1 MLRTSRRTRP
11 IHSGATHTR
20 PSLDGETLIYK
31 PPAKDEP
38 SPRYRRT
45 RAAPATQPSSTL
57 VWLTQTE
64 HAGISALISTRRTP
78 HTSKRDTPRRQGVA
92 GSYLVLSC
100 IVHENKR
107 PGSPLLSRTQTSLTY
122 HLAELLCVTYNSMW
136 LRNPVRVTM
145 PGKCIVTNIFVITY
159 FLDRGMAFPVRGK
172 EVDERDVHEGGL
184 ALTPARQF
192 RSWRRIASSPDAGD
206 HRDGRF
212 LV

>member
-1 MLRTSRRTRP
+1 MLRTSRRARP

-20 PSLDGETLIYK
+20 PSLDGKTLIYK

-38 SPRYRRT
+38 SPRYRCT

-57 VWLTQTE
+57 VWPTQTE
-64 HAGISALISTRRTP
+64 HTSISAFISTRRTP
-78 HTSKRDTPRRQGVA
+78 HTSKRDILRCQGVA

-107 PGSPLLSRTQTSLTY
+107 PGPPLLSRTQTSLTY
-122 HLAELLCVTYNSMW
+122 HLAELLCVTYSSMW

-145 PGKCIVTNIFVITY
+145 PGKCTVSQYICDYI

-172 EVDERDVHEGGL
+172 GVNERDVHEGGL
-184 ALTPARQF
+184 TLTRARRF
-192 RSWRRIASSPDAGD
+192 RS
-206 HRDGRF
+206 
-212 LV
+212 